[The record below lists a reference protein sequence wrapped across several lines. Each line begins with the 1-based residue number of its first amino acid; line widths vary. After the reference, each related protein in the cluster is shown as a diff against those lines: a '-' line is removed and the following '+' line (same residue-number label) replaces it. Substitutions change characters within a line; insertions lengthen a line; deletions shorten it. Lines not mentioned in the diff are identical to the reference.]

1 MGETG
6 IFTSSSNQML
16 SSMSGLIS
24 ILQVI
29 VVIIGAI
36 SFLAS
41 ITNMMRG
48 QQIDFSEMIKSFIIS
63 GTIIGLGVSGPNLI
77 LKTLNQ
83 NEQPTVA
90 EQKVEKEKELSGEE
104 KLKKLNAYR
113 KNNQKDILLTDTLVA
128 DQYLNYLKSKNLDE
142 IALNIKI
149 F

>member
-83 NEQPTVA
+83 NEQSTVA

>member
-16 SSMSGLIS
+16 SSMSGLIG

-29 VVIIGAI
+29 VVIIGTI

-48 QQIDFSEMIKSFIIS
+48 QQIDFSEIIKSFIIS
-63 GTIIGLGVSGPNLI
+63 GTIIGLGVSGPDLI
-77 LKTLNQ
+77 LKTFNPNSQ
-83 NEQPTVA
+83 STVA
-90 EQKVEKEKELSGEE
+90 EQKVEKEKELSSEE

-113 KNNQKDILLTDTLVA
+113 KNNQKDILLTDASVA

-142 IALNIKI
+142 TALNIKI

>member
-16 SSMSGLIS
+16 SSMSGLTS

-29 VVIIGAI
+29 AVILGAMF
-36 SFLAS
+36 FLTS
-41 ITNMMRG
+41 MINMMRG
-48 QQIDFSEMIKSFIIS
+48 QQIDIGGLISNFFISAI
-63 GTIIGLGVSGPNLI
+63 IIGIGVSLPDLI
-77 LKTLNQ
+77 LKTSNPNSQ
-83 NEQPTVA
+83 STVA

-113 KNNQKDILLTDTLVA
+113 KNNQKDILLTDVSLA
-128 DQYLNYLKSKNLDE
+128 DQYLNYLKGKNLDE
-142 IALNIKI
+142 VALNIKI

>member
-6 IFTSSSNQML
+6 IFTSSSNQMI

-29 VVIIGAI
+29 VVIIGII
-36 SFLAS
+36 SFLVS
-41 ITNMMRG
+41 MSNMMRG
-48 QQIDFSEMIKSFIIS
+48 QQIDFSETIKSFIIS

-77 LKTLNQ
+77 LKTLNR
-83 NEQPTVA
+83 NEQSTVA
-90 EQKVEKEKELSGEE
+90 EQKVEKEKELSAEE

-113 KNNQKDILLTDTLVA
+113 KNNQKDILLTDASVA
-128 DQYLNYLKSKNLDE
+128 DQYLNYLKSKSLDE